1 MRNCNRFSIDKYL
14 KEMSIEEE
22 EDKPIILFDQPQF
35 SSTER
40 NSSSLLSRFL
50 NPENQRMSKWILEM
64 HRIWRLYDRVRG
76 IAVSKDRFEF
86 IFNHEDDLLEV
97 LKTGVWTQDD
107 WCVVMEKWIEDPP
120 PDYLRLTHDKLRCPF
135 ISPLDSNVLFEEIS
149 APADIPSKDKK
160 EESLPQHCT
169 TLPPGLPKLMADA
182 IKVYTPHPS
191 VSALVTISSDV
202 SSENKVSVKGLAI
215 GSSVDPTEEVLK
227 WKIAEWPLRVDS
239 SFQPFRN
246 LLATCD
252 MSEVGSSGNGFT
264 WGGTRNKQ
272 WIQCKLDRCFDN
284 RLWFSMFP
292 TAHQWFLEKLGS
304 DHKPVLV
311 EFTQDKD
318 FFRGQFRNLLLKGL
332 KRVIGNGKD
341 MVEETVNHILFLCPY
356 ARQVWALSNILVPPE
371 GFGCIDLENFKYVFS
386 MRHNEN
392 ISNETRAIF
401 PWIVWFLWKNRNKL
415 LFNGS
420 LYPPDCFVCIAY
432 EDSIAWLSAQV
443 PNHNVSLST
452 SYHTFHWSPPLWA
465 EVKCNIGFSWSKN
478 LALSSASWVVRDP
491 MENVLLHSRRSY
503 SQVASV
509 FKAKIKSREWALESM

>member
-1 MRNCNRFSIDKYL
+1 MLKCAGGLGFRDLELFNQALLAKQAWRLLHEPNC
-14 KEMSIEEE
+14 
-22 EDKPIILFDQPQF
+22 LF
-35 SSTER
+35 
-40 NSSSLLSRFL
+40 SRFFKS
-50 NPENQRMSKWILEM
+50 RYYK
-64 HRIWRLYDRVRG
+64 
-76 IAVSKDRFEF
+76 
-86 IFNHEDDLLEV
+86 
-97 LKTGVWTQDD
+97 KT
-107 WCVVMEKWIEDPP
+107 
-120 PDYLRLTHDKLRCPF
+120 
-135 ISPLDSNVLFEEIS
+135 
-149 APADIPSKDKK
+149 
-160 EESLPQHCT
+160 
-169 TLPPGLPKLMADA
+169 
-182 IKVYTPHPS
+182 
-191 VSALVTISSDV
+191 
-202 SSENKVSVKGLAI
+202 
-215 GSSVDPTEEVLK
+215 
-227 WKIAEWPLRVDS
+227 
-239 SFQPFRN
+239 
-246 LLATCD
+246 
-252 MSEVGSSGNGFT
+252 
-264 WGGTRNKQ
+264 
-272 WIQCKLDRCFDN
+272 CF
-284 RLWFSMFP
+284 L
-292 TAHQWFLEKLGS
+292 QGKLGS
-304 DHKPVLV
+304 RPSYGWRSI
-311 EFTQDKD
+311 
-318 FFRGQFRNLLLKGL
+318 FFGRNLLLKGL

-341 MVEETVNHILFLCPY
+341 MVSDLIHLHSSLWNIWLLGELLHPDDVSRILSTKPLLARQDSYCWAGNRNGVYSVKSGYELIYHLENKEKFVAPSLSPSLFPISVDCWKLKTSPKIQVFLWKSIKGAIIVSERLQTRGIHNYDGCLLCGAVEETVNHILFLCPY